1 MDSCTTTAIAPEV
14 QECTL
19 GRGGRIDSRHVSCEV
34 HKYSAT

>member
-19 GRGGRIDSRHVSCEV
+19 GGEREDEDRQLPCVL
-34 HKYSAT
+34 